1 MGIVACALVTSG
13 LIRII
18 FEVLIM
24 MLNITPLLVMWAT
37 IQPRVSLVL
46 PLIRFTAA
54 SSIEKNHRINS
65 IHRAIRFHPLLHLK
79 LGPLEI

>member
-1 MGIVACALVTSG
+1 
-13 LIRII
+13 
-18 FEVLIM
+18 M

-65 IHRAIRFHPLLHLK
+65 IHRAIRFQLVATLFAIHCSHCHTK
-79 LGPLEI
+79 LDAILPT